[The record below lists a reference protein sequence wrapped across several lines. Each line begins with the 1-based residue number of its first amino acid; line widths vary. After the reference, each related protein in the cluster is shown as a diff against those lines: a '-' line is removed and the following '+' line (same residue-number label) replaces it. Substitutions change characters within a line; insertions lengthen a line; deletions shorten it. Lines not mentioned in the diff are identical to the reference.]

1 LTRIINLDSTGKQRT
16 YLTRSIVVALR
27 ELAMKTDVDEQTR
40 DLVAYVVIALQSI
53 SKTIDTTVQA
63 WEKRGYWIKSDRY
76 RLEWMWTE
84 EMGKKMET
92 ALKKEDWQSLAIYT
106 AKVSEKLNNVTV
118 STRHRLGKPWEGAWN
133 KFLSR

>member
-92 ALKKEDWQSLAIYT
+92 ALKKEDWQSLAIFT